1 MSANRLG
8 STRSIIL
15 MAEMAALTAVCSQ
28 IMIPL
33 TPIPINLA
41 LLAVFLTGGLLGAK
55 RASLAMAAYL
65 LLGTFGVPVFS
76 GFRSGPGALFGPTG
90 GFLFG
95 YLGAAFL
102 TGLLSRKAENKTA
115 RYILPM
121 AAGLIVCYGLGT
133 AWFMILTNR
142 TFAEALLICVVP
154 FLPGDA
160 VKIAVAAVL
169 SSRLKQFVNR
179 EVMMD

>member
-1 MSANRLG
+1 MTANRLG

-33 TPIPINLA
+33 TPIPANLA

-55 RASLAMAAYL
+55 RASLTMTAYL

-95 YLGAAFL
+95 YLGAAYL

-121 AAGLIVCYGLGT
+121 TAGLIVCYGMGT

-142 TFAEALLICVVP
+142 TFVEALLICVVP

-169 SSRLKQFVNR
+169 SSRLKRFVDR
-179 EVMMD
+179 EVMID